1 MNIEKRVAILENR
14 SQVNFAGLSNKA
26 MGLEDGNVKVEL
38 SPSHNA
44 IYRVVKKFVRLKK
57 SILKFIFSDLFYSV
71 LIGNSL
77 LYQSLHLSDRS
88 SLRIQLKTFF
98 RYFMQNLI
106 D

>member
-1 MNIEKRVAILENR
+1 MDR
-14 SQVNFAGLSNKA
+14 SNFKLSFFITNPELDTATATYRNGESSIDVKYVHGL
-26 MGLEDGNVKVEL
+26 
-38 SPSHNA
+38 
-44 IYRVVKKFVRLKK
+44 YRVVKKFVRLKK

-98 RYFMQNLI
+98 SIFYAKSHRLN
-106 D
+106 